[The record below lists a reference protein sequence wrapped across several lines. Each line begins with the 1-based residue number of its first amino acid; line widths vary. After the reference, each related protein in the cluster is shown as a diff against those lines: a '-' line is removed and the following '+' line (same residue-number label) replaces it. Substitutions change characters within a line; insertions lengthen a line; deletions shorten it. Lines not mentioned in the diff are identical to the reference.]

1 MVGKLSCF
9 FPWLLAKLTMIISYD
24 FVAKEV
30 AGSVDDDEEEEMVAR
45 QNA

>member
-1 MVGKLSCF
+1 MVGKLSYF
-9 FPWLLAKLTMIISYD
+9 FPWLLSKLSMLISYD
-24 FVAKEV
+24 FVDKEV